1 MFVGPLDSDENAVGM
16 VCEMLRN
23 GESEKVGLS
32 VGDDDGALV
41 GWKENIGL
49 CVAFAVGCYGDRNIT
64 E

>member
-1 MFVGPLDSDENAVGM
+1 M
-16 VCEMLRN
+16 
-23 GESEKVGLS
+23 GLS

-41 GWKENIGL
+41 GWKENVGL